1 MSLLAS
7 GDVATLAVAVML
19 LMAPDSE
26 ARLRSGGGCDDV
38 TLCWLSGVHGSVFDE
53 RL

>member
-7 GDVATLAVAVML
+7 GDVATLAAVVML
-19 LMAPDSE
+19 FMAPDSE
-26 ARLRSGGGCDDV
+26 ARLRSGGCDDV
-38 TLCWLSGVHGSVFDE
+38 ALCWLSGVHGSVFVE

>member
-7 GDVATLAVAVML
+7 GDVATLPVVVML
-19 LMAPDSE
+19 FIAPDSE
-26 ARLRSGGGCDDV
+26 ARLRSGGCDDD
-38 TLCWLSGVHGSVFDE
+38 TLCWLSGVQGSVFVE